1 MKTGK
6 AFGAGVVGGIV
17 MVILMWMARTFM
29 GMHMDLSMMEG
40 TLFLPMGPTAWI
52 VGFIMHL
59 IISGLI
65 GLLYAWGFENVT
77 HRSGAVVGM
86 GFGVIHAVLAGL
98 FMGMVP
104 AMHPRI
110 PEMMPAP
117 GFFLSNMGMMGIIAL
132 FVLHLV
138 YGAIVGG
145 MYGPVEHPADRTVD
159 RPAYT

>member
-6 AFGAGVVGGIV
+6 AFLAGVVGGLV
-17 MVILMWMARTFM
+17 MVILIWMARTFM
-29 GMHMDLSMMEG
+29 GMHMNLSMMLG
-40 TLFLPMGPTAWI
+40 TMILPMGMGAWI
-52 VGFIMHL
+52 IGFTMHL

-65 GLLYAWGFENVT
+65 ALIYAWGFEHVT
-77 HRSGAVVGM
+77 HKAGVLVGL
-86 GFGVIHAVLAGL
+86 GFSIIHAIGAGI

-104 AMHPRI
+104 LIHPRI

-117 GFFLSNMGMMGIIAL
+117 GFFLSGMGMMGVIAL
-132 FVLHLV
+132 FMLHFV

-145 MYGPVEHPADRTVD
+145 MYGPVEHLADRTVD